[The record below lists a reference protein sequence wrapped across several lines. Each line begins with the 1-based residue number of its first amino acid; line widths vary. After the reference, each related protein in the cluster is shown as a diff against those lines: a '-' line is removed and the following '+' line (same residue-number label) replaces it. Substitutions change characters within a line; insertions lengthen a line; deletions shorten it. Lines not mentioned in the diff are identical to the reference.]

1 MFDELYAAL
10 VALFNPTKLSLAQI
24 AVLEQTNTLL
34 KHTFSSI
41 LFWASNFPQEMAP
54 LGQFYMKLDAT
65 PKMKDGDIPYPRPG
79 YDGGIGMSVEF
90 RCVTST
96 VVPGSIDAEYLY
108 RNVSFN
114 YPSAKTDRSALS
126 DVSFTIQ
133 PGNLVVIVGS
143 NGSGKTTIVKL
154 LSRFYDV
161 DSGSILIDGKPIQE
175 YRMKE
180 LRKTIAMLTQEHGL
194 FPVSIQEN
202 VGLGSPDK
210 SLVRDTEKIRGS
222 LRLSGAEHIVDNF
235 SEGIDTVLDPVFNGY
250 VSHDGDEDLEAI
262 YNSFSKSASSVSGTF
277 LHLSTA

>member
-1 MFDELYAAL
+1 MAIFHIHDQDTVGVSECPL
-10 VALFNPTKLSLAQI
+10 
-24 AVLEQTNTLL
+24 
-34 KHTFSSI
+34 
-41 LFWASNFPQEMAP
+41 NFGVSYIQ
-54 LGQFYMKLDAT
+54 
-65 PKMKDGDIPYPRPG
+65 
-79 YDGGIGMSVEF
+79 
-90 RCVTST
+90 
-96 VVPGSIDAEYLY
+96 VVSGFIDAEYLY

-126 DVSFTIQ
+126 DMSFTIQ
-133 PGNLVVIVGS
+133 PGSLVVIVGS

-180 LRKTIAMLTQEHGL
+180 LRRAIAMLTQEHDL

-210 SLVRDTEKIRGS
+210 SLVGDTEKIRIS
-222 LRLSGAEHIVDNF
+222 LRLSGAERIVDNF
-235 SEGIDTVLDPVFNGY
+235 SEGVDTVLDPVFSGY